1 MVMLGGDS
9 LSPEIRQARDS
20 LGYVLDERMAPILDC
35 DAVRRR
41 VQSMGAK
48 ESDRAA
54 VRRH

>member
-1 MVMLGGDS
+1 